1 MLATLLKRL
10 VAAALAGALLLWPG
24 APAAR
29 ADEVEQRVTITA
41 RAKPLGAVLDELGR
55 ETGLRFML
63 DPAWRAHPVTVDLV
77 DVALPLA
84 LKRILDG
91 LNSAVVY
98 RPDASVRVVI
108 LDNLPAASPPA
119 GGPAAPPPSR
129 SLRQPVD
136 RGPAP
141 PPRVS
146 APALPPPPLEPPAPG
161 PSETQ
166 MHEGDE

>member
-77 DVALPLA
+77 DVAPPLA

-108 LDNLPAASPPA
+108 LDNLPAAPSQA
-119 GGPAAPPPSR
+119 GGPAAPPPSP
-129 SLRQPVD
+129 SLRRPLD
-136 RGPAP
+136 RGPTVP
-141 PPRVS
+141 SRV
-146 APALPPPPLEPPAPG
+146 APPAPATTPNPLG
-161 PSETQ
+161 TQ
-166 MHEGDE
+166 LEEDDE